1 MFLRLHRLAA
11 ALLLSIF
18 CISSSAAANPGTAVQ
33 KKFEPETLNYK
44 VMYKWG
50 LINKQAGHASLA
62 LTHDS
67 RHYHAQLTAASEPW
81 ADKFFK
87 VRDTLNGRMTYA
99 DFTPLFYEKIANE
112 GKDHKHDVVRYDYSV
127 PGTVSA
133 KCTRK
138 VTSKGQAKVDE
149 EREMQSEGAAVDMLT
164 SFYYMRR
171 LPFNEWIPGHINK
184 IDIFSGKRKELLSIT
199 YNGIEDVDIDG
210 RRIPAYHVTF
220 TFTSKG
226 GAKTSDDM
234 EAWIAADESRIP
246 LRMEGNLPVGK
257 VRCFFTG
264 KSKAPS
270 KK

>member
-1 MFLRLHRLAA
+1 MKHILLSLLLFCFALAA
-11 ALLLSIF
+11 TVSATAK
-18 CISSSAAANPGTAVQ
+18 SSFNNESVS
-33 KKFEPETLNYK
+33 YK
-44 VMYKWG
+44 VKYKWG
-50 LINKQAGHASLA
+50 LINKHAGDVTIKLHS
-62 LTHDS
+62 DGNRYRS
-67 RHYHAQLTAASEPW
+67 QLVAASQPW

-99 DFTPLFYEKIANE
+99 DFTPLFYEKIAHE

-199 YNGIEDVDIDG
+199 YNGIEDVDIDV
-210 RRIPAYHVTF
+210 RRIPAYHVKF
-220 TFTSKG
+220 NFSSKG

-234 EAWIAADESRIP
+234 EAWIAADESRVP

>member
-1 MFLRLHRLAA
+1 MHLRNYRLIA
-11 ALLLSIF
+11 ALLLLL
-18 CISSSAAANPGTAVQ
+18 CLSSSTAANPGAAVTN
-33 KKFEPETLNYK
+33 KFEPETLNYK
-44 VMYKWG
+44 VMFKWG
-50 LINKQAGHASLA
+50 LINKQAGHARLA

-67 RHYHAQLTAASEPW
+67 RHYHAQLAASSEPW

-99 DFTPLFYEKIANE
+99 DFTPLFYEKIAHE
-112 GKDHKHDVVRYDYSV
+112 GKDHKHDVVTYDYSV
-127 PGTVSA
+127 PGKVSA

-138 VTSKGQAKVDE
+138 VITKGKPKIDE
-149 EREMQSEGAAVDMLT
+149 VREMESDGAAVDMLT
-164 SFYYMRR
+164 SFYYMRT
-171 LPFNEWIPGHINK
+171 LPFNEWIPGQTQR

-199 YNGIEDVDIDG
+199 YNGTENVDLDG
-210 RRIPAYHVTF
+210 RRLPSYHITF

-264 KSKAPS
+264 KGASPA